1 MVQSAW
7 VHESRKTIVCID
19 GYVQGIP
26 IGRIYNTSS
35 EPQTFE
41 SLTQFLIKME
51 TMLDELQ
58 SPQSYTASR
67 SFGLAQE
74 LPETTPPTAQA
85 KRGRKATF
93 ELQVIFRQH
102 SSWQGTVIWL
112 EKCMEQSFRSVL
124 ELILLMDSALRKQ
137 EM

>member
-1 MVQSAW
+1 MIPSVW

-19 GYVQGIP
+19 GYENGVP
-26 IGRIYNTSS
+26 IGRIYNASA

-67 SFGLAQE
+67 SFGSTQE

-102 SSWQGTVIWL
+102 SSWQGTVNWL
-112 EKCMEQSFRSVL
+112 EQRMEQSFRSVL
-124 ELILLMDSALRKQ
+124 ELVLLMDSALRKQ
-137 EM
+137 A